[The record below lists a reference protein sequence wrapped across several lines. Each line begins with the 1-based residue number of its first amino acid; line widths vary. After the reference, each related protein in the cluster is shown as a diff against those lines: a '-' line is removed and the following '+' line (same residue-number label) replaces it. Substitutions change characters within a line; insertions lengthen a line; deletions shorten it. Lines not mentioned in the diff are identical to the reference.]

1 MSRGYVKNNI
11 LDGAL
16 GAQGPAATG
25 IFGAVG
31 VAAIPNAG
39 ILILT
44 DPADAAEKLG
54 DGPLRDLVVSA
65 LAVAATTCYVVPLAG
80 SIAGVVS
87 AIAKDAAAAGVGTLT
102 AAGSPR
108 NAYDV
113 TVKIEGAG
121 GLNEAIFRYEIDGV
135 LSKQITV
142 PLDGEYEIPNTGLTL
157 TFSAGVPA
165 GGEESFEVGDEFT
178 FSTTAPSASNT
189 EILSGIDRLLES
201 AYAFEWISVAGI
213 SDSAL
218 WAALAVKA
226 SGAEAVYRY
235 IHFKAQAR
243 YLADGESV
251 DEWVAALTGDERG
264 LTVGGRVQVYAAWI
278 EESDPMGAVDRRGAI
293 GLGSGMSA
301 RRNVHEPVDALK
313 YGGVSGVNKLLPA
326 GINGGHIDALDNAGY
341 VTLTTYVGRTGAYI
355 THGRMFAEETSDYQ
369 LEERRRVMDLACARV
384 RSAQMN
390 FLNDTIEIAAD
401 GSMEGIK
408 MFHAISEQPLRDM
421 AAAGIISSGEVLIDE
436 NQNILS
442 TETVL
447 TRVRIVPLGKMS
459 YIENTI
465 SFHNPAIGGEEE

>member
-1 MSRGYVKNNI
+1 MSRGYVKNKI

-31 VAAIPNAG
+31 VSAIPNAG

-44 DPADAAEKLG
+44 DPSDAAEKLG

-65 LAVAATTCYVVPLAG
+65 LAVAKTTCYVVPLAG
-80 SIAGVVS
+80 SVDGTVS
-87 AIAKDAAAAGVGTLT
+87 AVTKSGESSGVGTLA
-102 AAGSPR
+102 AAGTPR
-108 NAYDV
+108 NAYS
-113 TVKIEGAG
+113 VKVVIDTAG
-121 GLNEAIFRYEIDGV
+121 GLNEAVFRYEIDGV
-135 LSKQITV
+135 LSKKITV
-142 PLDGEYEIPNTGLTL
+142 PLDGEYVIPNKGITL
-157 TFSAGVPA
+157 TFSAGTPA
-165 GGEESFEVGDEFT
+165 EGEESFEVGDEFS
-178 FSTTAPSASNT
+178 FSTTAPTATNS
-189 EILSGIDRLLES
+189 EILTGIDRLLES
-201 AYAFEWISVAGI
+201 SYSFEWISVAGI
-213 SDSAL
+213 SDAAL

-226 SGAEAVYRY
+226 DGAEAVYRY

-243 YLADGESV
+243 YLSDAETV

-278 EESDPMGAVDRRGAI
+278 EESDPFGAVDRRGAI

-313 YGGVSGVNKLLPA
+313 YGGVSGVNKLLPETL
-326 GINGGHIDALDNAGY
+326 NGGHVDALDNAGY

-355 THGRMFAEETSDYQ
+355 THGRMLAEETSDFQ

-390 FLNDTIEIAAD
+390 FLNDTVEIAAD

-408 MFHAISEQPLRDM
+408 MFHAISEQPLLDM
-421 AAAGIISSGEVLIDE
+421 AAAGMISSGEVVIDE
-436 NQNILS
+436 DQNILS
-442 TETVL
+442 TETIL
-447 TRVRIVPLGKMS
+447 TRIRIVPLGKMS

-465 SFHNPAIGGEEE
+465 SFHNPALGGEEE

>member
-1 MSRGYVKNNI
+1 MSRGYVKNSI

-31 VAAIPNAG
+31 VASIPNAG

-44 DPADAAEKLG
+44 DPSDAAEKLG

-80 SIAGVVS
+80 SVAGVVS
-87 AIAKDAAAAGVGTLT
+87 AIAKAAASTGVGTLA

-113 TVKIEGAG
+113 AVKIEGAG

-142 PLDGEYEIPNTGLTL
+142 PLDGEYEIPDTGLTL
-157 TFSAGVPA
+157 TFSAGAPA
-165 GGEESFEVGDEFT
+165 EGEESFEVGDEFT
-178 FSTTAPSASNT
+178 FSTTAPAASNT
-189 EILSGIDRLLES
+189 EILAGVDRLLES
-201 AYAFEWISVAGI
+201 AYAFEWISIAGI
-213 SDSAL
+213 TDSAM

-226 SGAEAVYRY
+226 AGAEAVYRY

-243 YLADGESV
+243 YLADAETI

-313 YGGVSGVNKLLPA
+313 YGGVSGVNKLLPV

-341 VTLTTYVGRTGAYI
+341 VTMTTYVGRTGAYI

-390 FLNDTIEIAAD
+390 FLNDTITIAAD

-408 MFHAISEQPLRDM
+408 MFHAISEQPLKDM
-421 AAAGIISSGEVLIDE
+421 AAAGIISSGEVIIDE